1 MGHAAI
7 FRCYTHHTHVWVA
20 CGTAHAYASTFT
32 RRGQYRCQNRPHTQ
46 PGLPNQAIGGVF
58 EWAET
63 AFAPLYSPYK
73 SLRTLPGCHDSMY
86 DAKEYQHCKIVDPKL
101 TAGGRANANP
111 GVECI
116 HCQSE
121 FTGGPFRI
129 RGHIL
134 SIRNRGG
141 GACTADDTAAQD
153 ARAYFQQV
161 EDDMAANKQKKRKRE
176 ELDELTNGS
185 GTGGSTNGLVQLTM
199 EEAIAP
205 CLRDKADQS
214 VARFVIAEGVPFV
227 KIESVYFQDML
238 TAVGA
243 VGSGYRP
250 PSVKRLRTTLLDKEL
265 EYVKER
271 LKVRGQQ
278 CHELLPHSK

>member
-1 MGHAAI
+1 MG
-7 FRCYTHHTHVWVA
+7 RDTVC
-20 CGTAHAYASTFT
+20 TA
-32 RRGQYRCQNRPHTQ
+32 
-46 PGLPNQAIGGVF
+46 
-58 EWAET
+58 
-63 AFAPLYSPYK
+63 YSPYK
-73 SLRTLPGCHDSMY
+73 SLQTLPGCHDSMY
-86 DAKEYQHCKIVDPKL
+86 DAKEYQHCKTVDPKL
-101 TAGGRANANP
+101 TEGGRANANP

-121 FTGGPFRI
+121 FTGGPFHI

-153 ARAYFQQV
+153 AKAYFQQV

-214 VARFVIAEGVPFV
+214 VARFLIAEGVPFV

-238 TAVGA
+238 TAVG
-243 VGSGYRP
+243 GSRLWLQTSKHIGLQLAKCVCFCQYEP
-250 PSVKRLRTTLLDKEL
+250 LKLHSSV
-265 EYVKER
+265 
-271 LKVRGQQ
+271 Q
-278 CHELLPHSK
+278 CVC